1 MRHDEDTATGS
12 GRAGVLASFRGMRFG
27 VVGLAFLAVLL
38 DGFDSAS
45 LSFVLPSLAEQWG
58 IASADFTPAVVL
70 TNIGVVLGYL
80 ASGRLAVRLGLRRML
95 IAGTVLFGVGS
106 LATAL
111 VLPLQS
117 LTALSTVR
125 LVTGLGLGVVLPG
138 AVSLATAHHPDR
150 QRQSVS
156 VTVTLGLAFGGTVAG
171 VFGSSMLASV
181 GATGVFWIGGALPLL
196 LAVVM
201 GRWLPAAPVPVAVE
215 GTVAADGT
223 VAVSGADSSAGAAR
237 EARVG
242 ALFAPGLRAA
252 TVLLWIFAFLVF
264 IASYTLQSWV
274 PTLLTGYGFSA
285 SQAPIGLA
293 FLSFGGV
300 VGGIVLLLLSARR
313 GIRFALM
320 VMPVIGAVSMVAAAT
335 VGTDHTALLL
345 ALAGSGAGVTASQIG
360 QLTLAVA
367 MYPAATRTAGVGW
380 AAALGRVGSIVG
392 PATAGVLL
400 ALSLPGDDIV
410 LLTAIPVVVAA
421 ASAAV
426 LWRLPHAA
434 DRTDGAADTEREER
448 EVTAR

>member
-1 MRHDEDTATGS
+1 MRTGERTATGA
-12 GRAGVLASFRGMRFG
+12 GQGGVLASFRGMRYD
-27 VVGLAFLAVLL
+27 VVGLAFVAVLL

-58 IASADFTPAVVL
+58 VTSADFTPAVVL

-95 IAGTVLFGVGS
+95 ISGTLLFAAGS
-106 LATAL
+106 LVTAL
-111 VLPLQS
+111 VLPAQS
-117 LTALSTVR
+117 LTALSIVR
-125 LVTGLGLGVVLPG
+125 LITGLGLGVVLPG
-138 AVSLATAHHPDR
+138 AVSLAAAHHPDR

-181 GATGVFWIGGALPLL
+181 GTAGVFWIGGALPLL
-196 LAVVM
+196 LAALM
-201 GRWLPAAPVPVAVE
+201 IRRLPAAPAPVTADAPA
-215 GTVAADGT
+215 TAAR
-223 VAVSGADSSAGAAR
+223 SAPVGAR

-252 TVLLWIFAFLVF
+252 TLLLWTFAFLVF

-274 PTLLTGYGFSA
+274 PTLLTEYGFSA
-285 SQAPIGLA
+285 SRAPIGLA

-300 VGGIVLLLLSARR
+300 IGGIVLLLLAARK
-313 GIRFALM
+313 GITFALM
-320 VMPVIGAVSMVAAAT
+320 VMPAIGAVSMVAAAT

-345 ALAGSGAGVTASQIG
+345 ALAGAGAGVTAGQIG

-367 MYPAATRTAGVGW
+367 MYPPATRTAGVGW

-392 PATAGVLL
+392 PAAAGALL

-410 LLTAIPVVVAA
+410 LLTAIPVAA
-421 ASAAV
+421 AAVSAAV
-426 LWRLPHAA
+426 LWRLPDATG
-434 DRTDGAADTEREER
+434 RTRGAEDAERKRR
-448 EVTAR
+448 EVTAP

>member
-1 MRHDEDTATGS
+1 
-12 GRAGVLASFRGMRFG
+12 MRFG
-27 VVGLAFLAVLL
+27 VVGLAFVAVLL

-58 IASADFTPAVVL
+58 VASADFTPAVVL

-95 IAGTVLFGVGS
+95 IAGTVLFAAGS

-111 VLPLQS
+111 VLPLES

-138 AVSLATAHHPDR
+138 AVSIATAHHPDE
-150 QRQSVS
+150 QRQTVS

-196 LAVVM
+196 LAVLM
-201 GRWLPAAPVPVAVE
+201 GRWLPAAPAPLAADS
-215 GTVAADGT
+215 TVAAP
-223 VAVSGADSSAGAAR
+223 GAHDSATASR

-252 TVLLWIFAFLVF
+252 TALLWVFAFLVF

-300 VGGIVLLLLSARR
+300 VGGIVLLLLAARK
-313 GIRFALM
+313 GIKFALM
-320 VMPVIGAVSMVAAAT
+320 VMPVIGAVSMVGAAT

-367 MYPAATRTAGVGW
+367 MYPPATRTAGVGW

-392 PATAGVLL
+392 PATAGILL

-421 ASAAV
+421 VSAAV

-434 DRTDGAADTEREER
+434 DRTDEAEDVERKEQEVAAR
-448 EVTAR
+448 

>member
-1 MRHDEDTATGS
+1 MRHDESTAAGGGPGS
-12 GRAGVLASFRGMRFG
+12 VLASFRGMRFG

-58 IASADFTPAVVL
+58 VASADFTPAVVL

-95 IAGTVLFGVGS
+95 IAGTLLFAAGS
-106 LATAL
+106 LVTAL
-111 VLPLQS
+111 VLPMQS
-117 LTALSTVR
+117 LTGLSTVR
-125 LVTGLGLGVVLPG
+125 LITGLGLGVVLPG
-138 AVSLATAHHPDR
+138 AVSLATAHHPDG

-196 LAVVM
+196 LALLM
-201 GRWLPAAPVPVAVE
+201 GRRLPAAPASVAADS
-215 GTVAADGT
+215 TVAAPEAG
-223 VAVSGADSSAGAAR
+223 DSAAAAR
-237 EARVG
+237 EARAG

-252 TVLLWIFAFLVF
+252 TLLLWLFAFLVF

-274 PTLLTGYGFSA
+274 PTLLTGYGFAA

-300 VGGIVLLLLSARR
+300 IGGIVLLLLAARW
-313 GIRFALM
+313 GIKFALM

-367 MYPAATRTAGVGW
+367 MYPSATRTAGVGW

-392 PATAGVLL
+392 PATAGILL

-421 ASAAV
+421 VSAAV
-426 LWRLPHAA
+426 LWRLPHAVG
-434 DRTDGAADTEREER
+434 RTGGAEDAERKQR

>member
-1 MRHDEDTATGS
+1 
-12 GRAGVLASFRGMRFG
+12 MRFG

-95 IAGTVLFGVGS
+95 IAGTVLFAVGS

-111 VLPLQS
+111 VLPLES

-125 LVTGLGLGVVLPG
+125 LITGLGLGVVLPG
-138 AVSLATAHHPDR
+138 AVSLATAHHPDE
-150 QRQSVS
+150 QRQTVS

-181 GATGVFWIGGALPLL
+181 GATGVFWIGSGLPLL
-196 LAVVM
+196 LAMLM
-201 GRWLPAAPVPVAVE
+201 GRWLPAAPAS
-215 GTVAADGT
+215 VAADST
-223 VAVSGADSSAGAAR
+223 VVAPGADGSAAAAR

-300 VGGIVLLLLSARR
+300 VGGIVLLLLAARR
-313 GIRFALM
+313 GIKFALM
-320 VMPVIGAVSMVAAAT
+320 VMPVIGAVSMVCAAT
-335 VGTDHTALLL
+335 VGTDRTALLL

-367 MYPAATRTAGVGW
+367 MYPSATRTAGVGW

-392 PATAGVLL
+392 PATAGILL

-421 ASAAV
+421 VSAAV
-426 LWRLPHAA
+426 LWRLPQAA
-434 DRTDGAADTEREER
+434 DRTDEAEDVERKEQEVAAR
-448 EVTAR
+448 

>member
-1 MRHDEDTATGS
+1 MTGN
-12 GRAGVLASFRGMRFG
+12 GMRFG

-45 LSFVLPSLAEQWG
+45 LSFVLPSLARQWG
-58 IASADFTPAVVL
+58 VTSAAFTPAVVL

-95 IAGTVLFGVGS
+95 IAGTVLFAAGS

-125 LVTGLGLGVVLPG
+125 LITGLGLGVVLPG
-138 AVSLATAHHPDR
+138 AVSLATAHHPDGRR
-150 QRQSVS
+150 QTVS

-171 VFGSSMLASV
+171 VFGGSLLASV
-181 GATGVFWIGGALPLL
+181 GATGVFWIGGGLPLL

-201 GRWLPAAPVPVAVE
+201 GRWLPAAPAS
-215 GTVAADGT
+215 VAA
-223 VAVSGADSSAGAAR
+223 SA
-237 EARVG
+237 ARVG

-252 TVLLWIFAFLVF
+252 TLLLWTFAFLVF

-274 PTLLTGYGFSA
+274 PTLLTGYGFSP

-300 VGGIVLLLLSARR
+300 IGGVVLLLLAARK
-313 GIRFALM
+313 GITFALM
-320 VMPVIGAVSMVAAAT
+320 VMPAIGAVSMVVAAT

-367 MYPAATRTAGVGW
+367 MYSPATRTAGVGW

-400 ALSLPGDDIV
+400 ALSLPGEDIV

-421 ASAAV
+421 VSAAV
-426 LWRLPHAA
+426 LWRLPRAA
-434 DRTDGAADTEREER
+434 VEAK
-448 EVTAR
+448 EVARR

>member
-1 MRHDEDTATGS
+1 MRGDESTATGS
-12 GRAGVLASFRGMRFG
+12 GRAGVLAGFRGMRLG

-58 IASADFTPAVVL
+58 VGSADFTPAVVL

-95 IAGTVLFGVGS
+95 IAGTVLFAAGS

-111 VLPLQS
+111 VLPLES
-117 LTALSTVR
+117 LTVLSTVR
-125 LVTGLGLGVVLPG
+125 VITGLGLGVVLPG
-138 AVSLATAHHPDR
+138 SVSLAAAHHRDE
-150 QRQSVS
+150 QRQTVS

-171 VFGSSMLASV
+171 VFGGSLLASV
-181 GATGVFWIGGALPLL
+181 GVTGVFWIGGALPLL
-196 LAVVM
+196 LAVLM
-201 GRWLPAAPVPVAVE
+201 GRWLPPAPAPAAP
-215 GTVAADGT
+215 GSMVAAPGT
-223 VAVSGADSSAGAAR
+223 DDSAAASR

-252 TVLLWIFAFLVF
+252 TVLLWVFAFLVF

-274 PTLLTGYGFSA
+274 PTLLTGYGFST

-300 VGGIVLLLLSARR
+300 VGGIVLLLLAARR
-313 GIRFALM
+313 GITFALM
-320 VMPVIGAVSMVAAAT
+320 VMPVIGAVSMVCAAT
-335 VGTDHTALLL
+335 VGTDRTALLL
-345 ALAGSGAGVTASQIG
+345 ALAGAGAGVTAGQIG

-367 MYPAATRTAGVGW
+367 MYPPATRTAGVGW

-421 ASAAV
+421 VSAAV
-426 LWRLPHAA
+426 LWRLPRAA
-434 DRTDGAADTEREER
+434 DRTDEAEDVERKEPEVAAR
-448 EVTAR
+448 

>member
-1 MRHDEDTATGS
+1 
-12 GRAGVLASFRGMRFG
+12 MRFG

-58 IASADFTPAVVL
+58 VGSADFTPAVVL

-95 IAGTVLFGVGS
+95 IAGTVLFAAGS
-106 LATAL
+106 MATAL
-111 VLPLQS
+111 VLPMQS

-125 LVTGLGLGVVLPG
+125 LITGLGLGVVLPG
-138 AVSLATAHHPDR
+138 SVSLATAHHPDG
-150 QRQSVS
+150 QRQTVS

-171 VFGSSMLASV
+171 AFGSSMLASV

-196 LAVVM
+196 LAVLM
-201 GRWLPAAPVPVAVE
+201 GRWLPAAPAP
-215 GTVAADGT
+215 VAADSGVT
-223 VAVSGADSSAGAAR
+223 APGADESAAASR

-242 ALFAPGLRAA
+242 ALFVPGLRAA
-252 TVLLWIFAFLVF
+252 TVLLWLFAFLVF

-300 VGGIVLLLLSARR
+300 VGGIVLLLLAARK
-313 GIRFALM
+313 GITFALM

-335 VGTDHTALLL
+335 VGTDQAALLL

-367 MYPAATRTAGVGW
+367 MYPPATRTAGVGW

-392 PATAGVLL
+392 PATAGILL

-410 LLTAIPVVVAA
+410 LLTAVPVVVAA
-421 ASAAV
+421 VSAAV
-426 LWRLPHAA
+426 LWRLSRAA
-434 DRTDGAADTEREER
+434 DRTGEAGDTEREQR
-448 EVTAR
+448 EVAAR

>member
-1 MRHDEDTATGS
+1 MRDGARTAPGS
-12 GRAGVLASFRGMRFG
+12 GRGGVLTSFRGMRFD

-45 LSFVLPSLAEQWG
+45 LSFVLPSLAEHWG
-58 IASADFTPAVVL
+58 VTSADFTPAVVL

-95 IAGTVLFGVGS
+95 ISGTLLFAAGS
-106 LATAL
+106 LVTAL
-111 VLPLQS
+111 VLPAQS
-117 LTALSTVR
+117 LTALGTVR
-125 LVTGLGLGVVLPG
+125 LITGLGLGVVLPG
-138 AVSLATAHHPDR
+138 AVSLAAAHHPDR

-171 VFGSSMLASV
+171 VFGSSLLASV
-181 GATGVFWIGGALPLL
+181 GTTGVFWIGGALPLL
-196 LAVVM
+196 LAALM
-201 GRWLPAAPVPVAVE
+201 IRRLPAAPAPLAAV
-215 GTVAADGT
+215 GTATAP
-223 VAVSGADSSAGAAR
+223 GADDPATAAR

-252 TVLLWIFAFLVF
+252 TLLLWTFAFLVF

-274 PTLLTGYGFSA
+274 PTLLTEYGFSA
-285 SQAPIGLA
+285 SRAPIGLA

-300 VGGIVLLLLSARR
+300 IGGIVLLLLAARK
-313 GIRFALM
+313 GITFALM
-320 VMPVIGAVSMVAAAT
+320 VMPAIGAVSMVVAAT

-345 ALAGSGAGVTASQIG
+345 ALAGSGAGVTAGQIG

-367 MYPAATRTAGVGW
+367 MYPPATRTAGVGW

-392 PATAGVLL
+392 PAAAGALL

-421 ASAAV
+421 VSAAV
-426 LWRLPHAA
+426 LWRLSRGAE
-434 DRTDGAADTEREER
+434 RTDRGEDTERKTR

>member
-1 MRHDEDTATGS
+1 MREGERTATAS
-12 GRAGVLASFRGMRFG
+12 GGVLASFRGMRTG

-58 IASADFTPAVVL
+58 VTSADFTPAVVL

-95 IAGTVLFGVGS
+95 ISGTVLFAAGS
-106 LATAL
+106 LVTAL
-111 VLPLQS
+111 VLPAQS

-138 AVSLATAHHPDR
+138 AVSLAAAHHPDR

-181 GATGVFWIGGALPLL
+181 GTAGVFWIGGALPLL
-196 LAVVM
+196 LAALM
-201 GRWLPAAPVPVAVE
+201 IRRLPEAPPPAATG
-215 GTVAADGT
+215 GTATAP
-223 VAVSGADSSAGAAR
+223 GADDAAAAAR

-242 ALFAPGLRAA
+242 ALFAPGLRAP
-252 TVLLWIFAFLVF
+252 TVLLWTFAFLVF

-274 PTLLTGYGFSA
+274 PTLLTEYGFSA
-285 SQAPIGLA
+285 SRAPIGLA

-300 VGGIVLLLLSARR
+300 VGGLVLLLLAARK
-313 GIRFALM
+313 GITFALM
-320 VMPVIGAVSMVAAAT
+320 VMPAIGAVSMVAAAT

-345 ALAGSGAGVTASQIG
+345 TLAGAGAGVTAGQIG

-367 MYPAATRTAGVGW
+367 MYPPATRTAGVGW

-392 PATAGVLL
+392 PAAAGALL

-421 ASAAV
+421 VSAAV
-426 LWRLPHAA
+426 LWRLPDTTGRSRGSEDAE
-434 DRTDGAADTEREER
+434 RTRR
-448 EVTAR
+448 EVSAP

>member
-1 MRHDEDTATGS
+1 MRHDATTAAGS
-12 GRAGVLASFRGMRFG
+12 GRASVLASFRGMRFG
-27 VVGLAFLAVLL
+27 VVGFAFLAVLL

-58 IASADFTPAVVL
+58 VASADFTPAVVL

-95 IAGTVLFGVGS
+95 IAGTVLFAVGS

-111 VLPLQS
+111 VLPLES

-125 LVTGLGLGVVLPG
+125 FITGLGLGVVLPG
-138 AVSLATAHHPDR
+138 AVSLATAHHPDE
-150 QRQSVS
+150 QRQTVS

-171 VFGSSMLASV
+171 VFGSSMLTTV

-196 LAVVM
+196 LAVLM
-201 GRWLPAAPVPVAVE
+201 GRWLPAAPAP
-215 GTVAADGT
+215 GTADGALT
-223 VAVSGADSSAGAAR
+223 AAGTDDSATAAR

-300 VGGIVLLLLSARR
+300 IGGIVLLLLAARK

-320 VMPVIGAVSMVAAAT
+320 VMPVIGAASMVCAAT

-367 MYPAATRTAGVGW
+367 MYPPATRTAGVGW

-421 ASAAV
+421 VSAAV

-434 DRTDGAADTEREER
+434 DRTGGAEDAEPKQR

>member
-1 MRHDEDTATGS
+1 MRDGERMATGS
-12 GRAGVLASFRGMRFG
+12 GRGGVLASLRGMRFD

-58 IASADFTPAVVL
+58 VTSADFTPTVVL

-80 ASGRLAVRLGLRRML
+80 ASGTLAVRLGLRRML
-95 IAGTVLFGVGS
+95 IAGTLLFAAGS
-106 LATAL
+106 LVTAL
-111 VLPLQS
+111 VLPAQS
-117 LTALSTVR
+117 LTALSAVR

-181 GATGVFWIGGALPLL
+181 GTTGVFWIGGALPLP
-196 LAVVM
+196 LAALM
-201 GRWLPAAPVPVAVE
+201 ARRLPAAPAPVASDS
-215 GTVAADGT
+215 TAPAP
-223 VAVSGADSSAGAAR
+223 GADDPATAAR

-252 TVLLWIFAFLVF
+252 TLLLWTFAFLVF

-300 VGGIVLLLLSARR
+300 IGGIVLLLLAARK
-313 GIRFALM
+313 GIAFALM
-320 VMPVIGAVSMVAAAT
+320 VMPAIGAVSMVAAST
-335 VGTDHTALLL
+335 VGTDPTALLL

-367 MYPAATRTAGVGW
+367 MYPSATRTAGVGW

-392 PATAGVLL
+392 PAAASVLL

-421 ASAAV
+421 VSAAV

-434 DRTDGAADTEREER
+434 DRTGGTEDAERKQR

>member
-1 MRHDEDTATGS
+1 MRHDQRTATGS
-12 GRAGVLASFRGMRFG
+12 GPGSVLASFREMRFG

-58 IASADFTPAVVL
+58 LASADFTPAVVL

-95 IAGTVLFGVGS
+95 IAGTVLFAVGS

-111 VLPLQS
+111 VLPLES

-138 AVSLATAHHPDR
+138 AVSLATAHHPDA
-150 QRQSVS
+150 QRQTVS

-171 VFGSSMLASV
+171 VFGSSMLASI

-196 LAVVM
+196 LAVLM
-201 GRWLPAAPVPVAVE
+201 GRWLPAAPAPVA
-215 GTVAADGT
+215 GTAGAPAADG
-223 VAVSGADSSAGAAR
+223 SAAGSR

-300 VGGIVLLLLSARR
+300 IGGIVLLLLAARK
-313 GIRFALM
+313 GITFALM
-320 VMPVIGAVSMVAAAT
+320 VMPVIGAVSMVGAAT

-345 ALAGSGAGVTASQIG
+345 ALAGAGAGVTASQIG

-367 MYPAATRTAGVGW
+367 MYPPATRTAGVGW

-392 PATAGVLL
+392 PAAAGILL

-421 ASAAV
+421 VSAAV
-426 LWRLPHAA
+426 LWRLSHAA
-434 DRTDGAADTEREER
+434 DRPGEAEDAEPKQR

>member
-1 MRHDEDTATGS
+1 
-12 GRAGVLASFRGMRFG
+12 MRFG

-45 LSFVLPSLAEQWG
+45 LSFVLPSLARQWG
-58 IASADFTPAVVL
+58 VASAAFTPAVVL

-95 IAGTVLFGVGS
+95 IAGTVLFAAGS

-117 LTALSTVR
+117 LAALSAVR
-125 LVTGLGLGVVLPG
+125 LGTGLGLGVVLPG
-138 AVSLATAHHPDR
+138 AVSIATAHHPDG
-150 QRQSVS
+150 QRQTVS

-171 VFGSSMLASV
+171 VFGGSLLASV
-181 GATGVFWIGGALPLL
+181 GATGVFWIGGGLPLL

-201 GRWLPAAPVPVAVE
+201 GRWLPAAPE
-215 GTVAADGT
+215 
-223 VAVSGADSSAGAAR
+223 SSAASASA
-237 EARVG
+237 ARVG

-252 TVLLWIFAFLVF
+252 TLLLWTFAFLVF

-285 SQAPIGLA
+285 AQAPIGLA

-300 VGGIVLLLLSARR
+300 IGGVVLLLLAARK
-313 GIRFALM
+313 GITFALM
-320 VMPVIGAVSMVAAAT
+320 VMPAIGPVSMVVAAT

-367 MYPAATRTAGVGW
+367 MYSPATRTAGVGW

-400 ALSLPGDDIV
+400 ALSLPGEDIV
-410 LLTAIPVVVAA
+410 LLTAIPVVAA
-421 ASAAV
+421 AVSAAV
-426 LWRLPHAA
+426 LWRLPRAA
-434 DRTDGAADTEREER
+434 VEA
-448 EVTAR
+448 EVVAGR

>member
-1 MRHDEDTATGS
+1 MRHDESTATGS
-12 GRAGVLASFRGMRFG
+12 GRGSVLASFRGMRFG

-58 IASADFTPAVVL
+58 VASADFTPAVVL

-95 IAGTVLFGVGS
+95 IAGTVLFAAGS

-111 VLPLQS
+111 VLPLES

-125 LVTGLGLGVVLPG
+125 LITGLGLGVVLPG
-138 AVSLATAHHPDR
+138 AVSLAAAHHPDE
-150 QRQSVS
+150 QRQTVS

-181 GATGVFWIGGALPLL
+181 GSTGVFWIGGALPLL
-196 LAVVM
+196 LAVLM
-201 GRWLPAAPVPVAVE
+201 GRWLPAAPAPAAA
-215 GTVAADGT
+215 AADSTVTAPGT
-223 VAVSGADSSAGAAR
+223 DHSAAAAR

-300 VGGIVLLLLSARR
+300 VGGIVLLLLAARK
-313 GIRFALM
+313 GITFALM

-345 ALAGSGAGVTASQIG
+345 ALAGAGAGVTASQIG

-367 MYPAATRTAGVGW
+367 MYPPATRTAGVGW

-392 PATAGVLL
+392 PAAAGVLL

-421 ASAAV
+421 VSAAV
-426 LWRLPHAA
+426 LRRLPHAA
-434 DRTDGAADTEREER
+434 DRTNEAEDAERKEQEVAAR
-448 EVTAR
+448 

>member
-1 MRHDEDTATGS
+1 MTGHENT
-12 GRAGVLASFRGMRFG
+12 GFRGMRFG

-45 LSFVLPSLAEQWG
+45 LSFVLPSLARHWG
-58 IASADFTPAVVL
+58 VASAGFTPAVVL

-95 IAGTVLFGVGS
+95 ITGTVLFAAGS

-117 LTALSTVR
+117 LTALSAVR
-125 LVTGLGLGVVLPG
+125 LSTGLGLGVVLPG
-138 AVSLATAHHPDR
+138 AVSLATAHHPAG
-150 QRQSVS
+150 QRQTVS

-171 VFGSSMLASV
+171 VFGGSLLASV
-181 GATGVFWIGGALPLL
+181 GATGVFWIGGGLPLL

-201 GRWLPAAPVPVAVE
+201 GRWLPAAPVSV
-215 GTVAADGT
+215 TTDSTAA
-223 VAVSGADSSAGAAR
+223 A
-237 EARVG
+237 ARVG

-252 TVLLWIFAFLVF
+252 TLLLWSFAFLVF

-300 VGGIVLLLLSARR
+300 IGGVVLLLLAARK
-313 GIRFALM
+313 GITFALM
-320 VMPVIGAVSMVAAAT
+320 VMPAIGAVSMVVAAT

-345 ALAGSGAGVTASQIG
+345 ALAGSGAGVTAGQIG

-367 MYPAATRTAGVGW
+367 MYSPATRTSGVGW

-400 ALSLPGDDIV
+400 ALSLPGDEIV

-421 ASAAV
+421 VSAAV
-426 LWRLPHAA
+426 LWRLPRAA
-434 DRTDGAADTEREER
+434 GDVARKERDVVGR
-448 EVTAR
+448 

>member
-1 MRHDEDTATGS
+1 MRGGERTAAGA
-12 GRAGVLASFRGMRFG
+12 GQGGVLASFRGMRYD
-27 VVGLAFLAVLL
+27 VVGLAFVAVLL

-58 IASADFTPAVVL
+58 VTSADFTPAVVL

-95 IAGTVLFGVGS
+95 ISGTLLFAAGS
-106 LATAL
+106 LVTAL
-111 VLPLQS
+111 VLPAQS
-117 LTALSTVR
+117 LTALSIVR
-125 LVTGLGLGVVLPG
+125 LITGLGLGVVLPG
-138 AVSLATAHHPDR
+138 AVSLAAAHHPDR

-171 VFGSSMLASV
+171 VFGSAMLASV
-181 GATGVFWIGGALPLL
+181 GTAGVFWIGGALPLL
-196 LAVVM
+196 LAALM
-201 GRWLPAAPVPVAVE
+201 IRRLPAAPAPVPADDPA
-215 GTVAADGT
+215 TAAR
-223 VAVSGADSSAGAAR
+223 SAPVGAR

-252 TVLLWIFAFLVF
+252 TLLLWTFAFLVF

-274 PTLLTGYGFSA
+274 PTLLTEYGFSA
-285 SQAPIGLA
+285 SRAPIGLA

-300 VGGIVLLLLSARR
+300 IGGIVLLLLAARK
-313 GIRFALM
+313 GITFALM
-320 VMPVIGAVSMVAAAT
+320 VMPAIGAVSMVAAAT

-345 ALAGSGAGVTASQIG
+345 ALAGSGAGVTAGQIG

-367 MYPAATRTAGVGW
+367 MYPPATRTAGVGW

-392 PATAGVLL
+392 PAAAGALL

-421 ASAAV
+421 VSAAV
-426 LWRLPHAA
+426 LWRLPDAA
-434 DRTDGAADTEREER
+434 RRSRGAEDVEREQR
-448 EVTAR
+448 EVTAP

>member
-1 MRHDEDTATGS
+1 
-12 GRAGVLASFRGMRFG
+12 MRFD

-58 IASADFTPAVVL
+58 VTSAGFTPAVVL

-80 ASGRLAVRLGLRRML
+80 ASGTLAVRLGLRRML
-95 IAGTVLFGVGS
+95 ISGTVLFAAGS
-106 LATAL
+106 LVTAL
-111 VLPLQS
+111 VLPAQS

-125 LVTGLGLGVVLPG
+125 LITGLGLGVVLPG
-138 AVSLATAHHPDR
+138 AVSLAAAHHPDR

-171 VFGSSMLASV
+171 VFGSSLLASL
-181 GATGVFWIGGALPLL
+181 GATGVFWLGGALPLL
-196 LAVVM
+196 LAVLMV
-201 GRWLPAAPVPVAVE
+201 RRLPAAPAPASE
-215 GTVAADGT
+215 PVAADST
-223 VAVSGADSSAGAAR
+223 ASAPGADDTASVAR

-242 ALFAPGLRAA
+242 ALFAPGLRAG
-252 TVLLWIFAFLVF
+252 TLLLWTFSFLVF

-274 PTLLTGYGFSA
+274 PTLLTEYGFSA
-285 SQAPIGLA
+285 SRAPIGLA

-300 VGGIVLLLLSARR
+300 VGGIVLLFLAARK
-313 GIRFALM
+313 GITFALM
-320 VMPVIGAVSMVAAAT
+320 VMPAIGAVSMVAAAT
-335 VGTDHTALLL
+335 VGTGHTALLL
-345 ALAGSGAGVTASQIG
+345 ALAGSGAGVTAGQIG

-367 MYPAATRTAGVGW
+367 MYPPGTRTAGVGW

-392 PATAGVLL
+392 PAAAGVLL

-410 LLTAIPVVVAA
+410 LLTAIPVLVAA
-421 ASAAV
+421 VSAAV
-426 LWRLPHAA
+426 LWRKTHAK
-434 DRTDGAADTEREER
+434 DRTDRRDDAERKRR

>member
-1 MRHDEDTATGS
+1 
-12 GRAGVLASFRGMRFG
+12 MRFK

-58 IASADFTPAVVL
+58 VASADFTPAVVL

-95 IAGTVLFGVGS
+95 IAGTVLFAAGS

-111 VLPLQS
+111 VLPLES

-125 LVTGLGLGVVLPG
+125 LSTGLGLGVVLPG
-138 AVSLATAHHPDR
+138 AVSLAAAHHPDE
-150 QRQSVS
+150 QRQTVS

-196 LAVVM
+196 LAVLMV
-201 GRWLPAAPVPVAVE
+201 RWLPAAPASVTTDS
-215 GTVAADGT
+215 TV
-223 VAVSGADSSAGAAR
+223 AAR

-300 VGGIVLLLLSARR
+300 VGGIVLLLLAARK
-313 GIRFALM
+313 GITFALM
-320 VMPVIGAVSMVAAAT
+320 VMPVIGAVSMVGAAT

-345 ALAGSGAGVTASQIG
+345 ALAGAGAGVTASQIG

-367 MYPAATRTAGVGW
+367 MYPPATRTAGVGW

-392 PATAGVLL
+392 PAAAGILL

-421 ASAAV
+421 VSAAV
-426 LWRLPHAA
+426 LWRLPRAT
-434 DRTDGAADTEREER
+434 DRTDEAEDAERKEQEVAAR
-448 EVTAR
+448 

>member
-1 MRHDEDTATGS
+1 
-12 GRAGVLASFRGMRFG
+12 MRFG

-45 LSFVLPSLAEQWG
+45 LSFVLPSLAEQWDV
-58 IASADFTPAVVL
+58 ASADFTPAVVL

-95 IAGTVLFGVGS
+95 IAGTVLFAAGS
-106 LATAL
+106 MATAL
-111 VLPLQS
+111 VLPMQS

-125 LVTGLGLGVVLPG
+125 LITGIGLGVVLPG
-138 AVSLATAHHPDR
+138 SVSLAAAHHPDE

-156 VTVTLGLAFGGTVAG
+156 VTVTLGLAVGGTVGG
-171 VFGSSMLASV
+171 VFGGSLLASV

-196 LAVVM
+196 LAVLMV
-201 GRWLPAAPVPVAVE
+201 RWLPAAPAP
-215 GTVAADGT
+215 VAADRGP
-223 VAVSGADSSAGAAR
+223 AAPGADDATAASR

-252 TVLLWIFAFLVF
+252 TVLLWVFAFLVF

-274 PTLLTGYGFSA
+274 PTLLTGYGFST

-300 VGGIVLLLLSARR
+300 VGGIVLLLLAARR
-313 GIRFALM
+313 GIAFALM
-320 VMPVIGAVSMVAAAT
+320 VMPVVGAVSMVAAAT
-335 VGTDHTALLL
+335 VGTDRAALLL

-367 MYPAATRTAGVGW
+367 MYPPATRTAGVGW

-421 ASAAV
+421 VSAAV

-434 DRTDGAADTEREER
+434 DRTGGVEDAERTHR
-448 EVTAR
+448 EVAAR

>member
-1 MRHDEDTATGS
+1 MTSHENTG
-12 GRAGVLASFRGMRFG
+12 FRGIRFG

-45 LSFVLPSLAEQWG
+45 LSFVLPSLARQWG
-58 IASADFTPAVVL
+58 VASAGFTPAVVL

-95 IAGTVLFGVGS
+95 ITGTVLFAAGS

-117 LTALSTVR
+117 LTALSAVR
-125 LVTGLGLGVVLPG
+125 LSTGLGLGVVLPG
-138 AVSLATAHHPDR
+138 AVSLATAHHPAG
-150 QRQSVS
+150 QRQTVS

-171 VFGSSMLASV
+171 VFGGGLLASV
-181 GATGVFWIGGALPLL
+181 GATGVFWIGGGLPLL

-201 GRWLPAAPVPVAVE
+201 GRWLPAAPTST
-215 GTVAADGT
+215 GSTAA
-223 VAVSGADSSAGAAR
+223 A
-237 EARVG
+237 ARVG

-252 TVLLWIFAFLVF
+252 TLLLWTFAFLVF

-274 PTLLTGYGFSA
+274 PTLLTGYGFSP

-300 VGGIVLLLLSARR
+300 IGGVVLLLLAARK
-313 GIRFALM
+313 GITFALM
-320 VMPVIGAVSMVAAAT
+320 VLPAIGAVSMVVAAT

-345 ALAGSGAGVTASQIG
+345 ALAGSGAGVTAGQIG

-367 MYPAATRTAGVGW
+367 MYPPATRTAGVGW

-421 ASAAV
+421 VSAAV
-426 LWRLPHAA
+426 LWRLPRAA
-434 DRTDGAADTEREER
+434 VEA
-448 EVTAR
+448 EVVARR